1 MLALVGQYAGASDLV
16 VTAAVNAEVPDE
28 APTITSPTNNAV
40 INTSQVT
47 VSGTCPVVSPA
58 VIIAIY
64 EKDTLIGSS
73 TCGDSGTFSVDITRA
88 IGRHV
93 IVATVITVTNQV
105 GESSQPVAII
115 IRPRPLMIGGE
126 AISPSYQ
133 TLAQSIVVN
142 ARDIFLVQ
150 KFDGSVAWRGN
161 FRGGTPPYK
170 VVIDWGDEEKDTY
183 TVKDSSE
190 QTFEHRYETLRVYS
204 ISLRITDSRGS
215 SIVFS
220 SSAVTLAVQQVG
232 AIDSKSLQLPT
243 MTLSTVGQ
251 YAVSTYIV
259 TLSGLTFLWYLQHG
273 HVMVTSIIRPKNIN
287 HYRRKHRK

>member
-47 VSGTCPVVSPA
+47 VSGTCPVVTPA

-73 TCGDSGTFSVDITRA
+73 TCDDNGTFSVDITRA

-93 IVATVITVTNQV
+93 IVATVITATNQV

-115 IRPRPLMIGGE
+115 IRPHPPLTGSE
-126 AISPSYQ
+126 TISPSYQ
-133 TLAQSIVVN
+133 TLTQAIVVN

-150 KFDGSVAWRGN
+150 KFDGSVAWHGS
-161 FRGGTPPYK
+161 FSGGKPPYS
-170 VVIDWGDEEKDTY
+170 VVVYWGDGKKDTY
-183 TVKDSSE
+183 TVKDSAE
-190 QTFEHRYETLRVYS
+190 QVFEHRYETPRAYD
-204 ISLRITDSRGS
+204 ISFHVTDSRGA

-220 SSAVTLAVQQVG
+220 SSAITLALQQVA
-232 AIDSKSLQLPT
+232 AIDNKPLQLPT
-243 MTLSTVGQ
+243 MTLNTVGQ

-273 HVMVTSIIRPKNIN
+273 HVMVTSIIRSKNIN
-287 HYRRKHRK
+287 HFRRKRRK